1 MRDPTKMAA
10 AFERGTHV
18 FTVHRGG
25 LPADITHI
33 DRNIFRSRANSKALC
48 AEIELIVS
56 GGRKRFLAS
65 KNLIP
70 IHLQQLVCGCLIQIQ
85 NTHNTLETSV
95 LQKTTVFPNGSRPT
109 GKVRLFLILVHIL
122 TALYSFGLWSI
133 ENVLPLIIGQITVS
147 LQCAMVNN
155 FHGKQIE
162 ESLHIFNFLLIG
174 FSNTRHNF
182 LGVPFIIE
190 LEDAQRSQ
198 AGASACI
205 DHLVQD
211 GDPCVFRLVAV
222 KFSTPLSPGSA
233 NVLHESK

>member
-25 LPADITHI
+25 LPADITPI
-33 DRNIFRSRANSKALC
+33 DRNIFRSRANGKALC

-95 LQKTTVFPNGSRPT
+95 LQKTTVFLMAADQPAR
-109 GKVRLFLILVHIL
+109 
-122 TALYSFGLWSI
+122 
-133 ENVLPLIIGQITVS
+133 
-147 LQCAMVNN
+147 
-155 FHGKQIE
+155 
-162 ESLHIFNFLLIG
+162 
-174 FSNTRHNF
+174 
-182 LGVPFIIE
+182 
-190 LEDAQRSQ
+190 
-198 AGASACI
+198 
-205 DHLVQD
+205 
-211 GDPCVFRLVAV
+211 
-222 KFSTPLSPGSA
+222 
-233 NVLHESK
+233 